1 MTTTPFRPF
10 SLNLR
15 GNLVEYRRPVVMG
28 ILNITDDSFY
38 SASRTAVADIAARG
52 RQMAEGGAD
61 MLDLG
66 ACSTRPGADFV
77 DEKTETERITAAVRA
92 IRQAGIT
99 IPLSIDTFRAQ
110 VARAAVAEGADII
123 NDISGG
129 DLDSDMFAT
138 VAELK
143 VPYILMHM
151 RGTPA
156 TMQTLTDY
164 NDVTTEVVADLSIK
178 IGHLE
183 EAGVADIIV
192 DPGFGFAKTLQ
203 QNWRMMARLE
213 QFALLGRPVLVGVS
227 RKSMLTKL
235 LGISA
240 DEALT
245 ATAITSALALE
256 RGAAILRV
264 HDPAEAAQ
272 AITIVNELNSSVCS
286 I

>member
-1 MTTTPFRPF
+1 
-10 SLNLR
+10 
-15 GNLVEYRRPVVMG
+15 MG

-38 SASRTAVADIAARG
+38 SASRTAVADIPARA
-52 RQMAEGGAD
+52 RQMTCAGAD

-99 IPLSIDTFRAQ
+99 VPISIDTFRAQ

-129 DLDSDMFAT
+129 DLDLDMFAT

-156 TMQTLTDY
+156 TIT
-164 NDVTTEVVADLSIK
+164 
-178 IGHLE
+178 
-183 EAGVADIIV
+183 
-192 DPGFGFAKTLQ
+192 KT
-203 QNWRMMARLE
+203 
-213 QFALLGRPVLVGVS
+213 
-227 RKSMLTKL
+227 
-235 LGISA
+235 
-240 DEALT
+240 
-245 ATAITSALALE
+245 
-256 RGAAILRV
+256 
-264 HDPAEAAQ
+264 
-272 AITIVNELNSSVCS
+272 
-286 I
+286 

>member
-1 MTTTPFRPF
+1 M
-10 SLNLR
+10 
-15 GNLVEYRRPVVMG
+15 
-28 ILNITDDSFY
+28 
-38 SASRTAVADIAARG
+38 
-52 RQMAEGGAD
+52 
-61 MLDLG
+61 
-66 ACSTRPGADFV
+66 
-77 DEKTETERITAAVRA
+77 
-92 IRQAGIT
+92 
-99 IPLSIDTFRAQ
+99 
-110 VARAAVAEGADII
+110 ARAAVAEGADII

-129 DLDSDMFAT
+129 DLDLDMFAT

-164 NDVTTEVVADLSIK
+164 KDVTTEVVADLSIK
-178 IGHLE
+178 IGRLE

-203 QNWRMMARLE
+203 QNWRMMAQLE

-245 ATAITSALALE
+245 ATAMRSALALE